1 MSLGQKIASNTVI
14 TIGGRIISSLLGFI
28 SLAVL
33 ARYLGREGF
42 GEYHII
48 FIFLN
53 MAAAVADLGLYS
65 IMTREIS
72 KPGSNEKEIISK
84 IFGLR
89 IASIILFFLI
99 SFVVL
104 SFLPYSFNVKVGA
117 IIASL
122 GFVLMSTNQLLMG
135 IFQKYLR
142 TIWPM
147 IGDIATRGLQLV
159 FVVWAVD
166 AGVNFLFFP
175 AISAISVFAGF
186 LITFLSARK
195 IVKFTVIF
203 DWEFSKSALKI
214 SWPLA
219 MSSILTLIYFKTDS
233 FLLSL
238 MKPASDVG
246 IYGVAYKVFEG
257 LLFFPAAF
265 SGLILPLMSAAAMQ
279 EKEKFYK
286 FFKKSFDFLI
296 ISALPIAVGG
306 VILSKN
312 IALLLGGEEFIMAD
326 LPIKILMPALFFVFL
341 GNLLGNAVI
350 ALNKQKKMVYIYFI
364 GVLISVS
371 LNLIFIP
378 KYSYLATSL
387 VTLIT
392 EIVVNTALFYMVLK
406 EIKRWPIDVRF
417 IKAGVSSFVMAMVLI
432 YLKSYDFNFFVLV
445 LSGAAIYGV
454 ILFLIK
460 GITKEEIRHLILR
473 K

>member
-1 MSLGQKIASNTVI
+1 MSLGQKIASNTAI
-14 TIGGRIISSLLGFI
+14 TTAGRIVSSLLGFVSI
-28 SLAVL
+28 AVL
-33 ARYLGREGF
+33 ARYLGQEGF
-42 GEYHII
+42 GEYNII
-48 FIFLN
+48 FVFLN
-53 MAAAVADLGLYS
+53 MATAVADLGLYS

-72 KPGSNEKEIISK
+72 KPGSNEKEIIGK

-89 IASIILFFLI
+89 IASVILFFLV
-99 SFVVL
+99 SFAL
-104 SFLPYSFNVKVGA
+104 LLFLPYSFNVKIGA

-122 GFVLMSTNQLLMG
+122 GFMLMSANQLLMG

-147 IGDIATRGLQLV
+147 VGDIATRGLQLI
-159 FVVWAVD
+159 FIVWAVG
-166 AGVNFLFFP
+166 AGANFLVFP
-175 AISAISVFAGF
+175 AISVISVFAGF
-186 LITFLSARK
+186 LITFLSARN
-195 IVKFTVIF
+195 IVRFSVIF

-219 MSSILTLIYFKTDS
+219 VSSILTLIYFKTDS

-246 IYGVAYKVFEG
+246 IYGIAYKVFEG

-265 SGLILPLMSAAAMQ
+265 SGLMLPLMSAAAAQ
-279 EKEKFYK
+279 ETEKFYK

-306 VILSKN
+306 VVLSKN
-312 IALLLGGEEFIMAD
+312 IALLLGGKEFIMAD

-350 ALNKQKKMVYIYFI
+350 ALDKQKKMVYIYLI
-364 GVLISVS
+364 GVLISVF

-378 KYSYLATSL
+378 KYSYLATSF

-417 IKAGVSSFVMAMVLI
+417 FKASIASFMMAMFLT
-432 YLKSYDFNFFVLV
+432 YLNSYSFNFFILV
-445 LSGAAIYGV
+445 LSGATIYGV
-454 ILFLIK
+454 VLFLIK
-460 GITKEEIRHLILR
+460 GITKEEIRHLVLR

>member
-1 MSLGQKIASNTVI
+1 
-14 TIGGRIISSLLGFI
+14 
-28 SLAVL
+28 
-33 ARYLGREGF
+33 
-42 GEYHII
+42 
-48 FIFLN
+48 

-72 KPGSNEKEIISK
+72 KPGSNESEIISK

-99 SFVVL
+99 SFTAL
-104 SFLPYSFNVKVGA
+104 LFLPYSFNVKVGA
-117 IIASL
+117 VIASL
-122 GFVLMSTNQLLMG
+122 GFVLMSANQLLMG
-135 IFQKYLR
+135 VFQKYLR

-147 IGDIATRGLQLV
+147 IGDIATRGLQLI
-159 FVVWAVD
+159 FVIWA
-166 AGVNFLFFP
+166 AGTGVNFLFFP

-186 LITFLSARK
+186 LITFLSARN
-195 IVKFTVIF
+195 IVKFSIIF

-219 MSSILTLIYFKTDS
+219 VSSILTLIYFKTDS

-246 IYGVAYKVFEG
+246 IYGIAYKVFEG

-265 SGLILPLMSAAAMQ
+265 SGLILPLMSAAAAE

-286 FFKKSFDFLI
+286 FFKKSLDFLI
-296 ISALPIAVGG
+296 ISSLPIAVGG
-306 VILSKN
+306 FVLSKN

-350 ALNKQKKMVYIYFI
+350 ALDKQKKMVHIYLI
-364 GVLISVS
+364 GVLISVF

-378 KYSYLATSL
+378 KYSYLATSV

-392 EIVVNTALFYMVLK
+392 EIAVNTTLFYMVLK
-406 EIKRWPIDVRF
+406 EIKRWPIDSRF
-417 IKAGVSSFVMAMVLI
+417 LKAGLSSLAMAIALV
-432 YLKSYDFNFFVLV
+432 YLNSYNFNFFALV
-445 LSGAAIYGV
+445 LFGAAVYGM
-454 ILFLIK
+454 ILFLVK
-460 GITKEEIRHLILR
+460 GITKEEIRHLILKR
-473 K
+473 AI